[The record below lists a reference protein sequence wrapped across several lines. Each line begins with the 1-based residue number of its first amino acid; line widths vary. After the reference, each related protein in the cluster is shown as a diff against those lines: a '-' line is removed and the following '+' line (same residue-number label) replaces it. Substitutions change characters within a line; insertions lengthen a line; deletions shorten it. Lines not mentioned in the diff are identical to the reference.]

1 MLDVRGIQA
10 GYGEVQ
16 VLWDVALQVEERE
29 IVALLGS
36 NGAGK
41 TTLLRA
47 LSGIVPPSGGEIRWR
62 DRNIVGLAPERI
74 VGLGIA
80 HVPEGRHL
88 FAGLTVRENLQIGAH
103 HRRDGQVQEDLD
115 WVLEL
120 FPRLRELLPR
130 VAGRLSGGEQQMCA
144 IGRGLMSRPALI
156 MIDEMS
162 LGLAPNL
169 TESLLDRLRE
179 VPDRGLSALL
189 VEQDVDAAL
198 EVASRGYVMETGR
211 IVAEGS
217 SAELRG
223 DPLIREAYL
232 GVS

>member
-16 VLWDVALQVEERE
+16 VLWDVSLQVEDRE

-47 LSGIVPPSGGEIRWR
+47 LSGIIPPSGGEIRWR
-62 DRNIVGLAPERI
+62 GRNIVGLAPERI

-217 SAELRG
+217 STELRG